1 MTAMRSAGVFFAL
14 WCFSAASF
22 FVNGPQQLVFG
33 QPASFQVSSFP
44 LQCATPPQVRVT
56 GPLGQLVFGT
66 AVSPC
71 SNGVTTVTF
80 QPCAAGPHVVAVLDA
95 TGAQQVAALTTVAQ
109 PQPVEYTYVD
119 GPAVQTVFEFGGLV
133 PQQ

>member
-1 MTAMRSAGVFFAL
+1 MTAMQSAGVFFTFL
-14 WCFSAASF
+14 YFCEASF
-22 FVNGPQQLVFG
+22 FINGPQQLVFG

-44 LQCATPPQVRVT
+44 LQCATPRVRVT
-56 GPLGQLVFGT
+56 GPLGELVPST

-71 SNGVTTVTF
+71 ANGVTTVSF

-95 TGAQQVAALTTVAQ
+95 TGAQTAALTTIAQ
-109 PQPVEYTYVD
+109 PQPVEYQYVD